1 MFIHLHTL
9 IQCTGNSAKNKANKN
24 PCFHE
29 VYILVEERSRQ
40 LTHKLS
46 TYIYVIIFLSKYLST
61 YLSIYLS
68 MYHLSI
74 YHLSDRSP

>member
-1 MFIHLHTL
+1 MCLYTHIYMFIHLHTL

-46 TYIYVIIFLSKYLST
+46 TYICNHFSL
-61 YLSIYLS
+61 
-68 MYHLSI
+68 
-74 YHLSDRSP
+74 